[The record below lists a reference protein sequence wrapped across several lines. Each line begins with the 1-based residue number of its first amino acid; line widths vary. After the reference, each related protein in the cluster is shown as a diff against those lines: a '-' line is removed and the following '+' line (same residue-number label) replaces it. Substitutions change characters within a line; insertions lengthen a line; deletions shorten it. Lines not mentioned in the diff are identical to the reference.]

1 MRERAEWKHPCGC
14 RFESGREL
22 RIGVCT
28 SHLLEEFEI
37 ELVSHV
43 EAARLADAFP
53 ARQTGGTE

>member
-1 MRERAEWKHPCGC
+1 
-14 RFESGREL
+14 
-22 RIGVCT
+22 VCT